1 MFDGDSIIYN
11 SNMDTPEDK
20 WMDGM
25 TYKEIKSML
34 VENQYETADPN
45 FKIKELTKD
54 LELAQAMCSYIATGY
69 ATFVIATEEKNAV
82 GIEDVMVLRDNIIH
96 EARETMEK

>member
-1 MFDGDSIIYN
+1 
-11 SNMDTPEDK
+11 MDAHDNK

-25 TYKEIKSML
+25 TYKELKNL
-34 VENQYETADPN
+34 VD
-45 FKIKELTKD
+45 ELQFEASAIQSKLKD
-54 LELAQAMCSYIATGY
+54 VTNEMEVSQAMCSYIATGY

-96 EARETMEK
+96 EAREVMDK